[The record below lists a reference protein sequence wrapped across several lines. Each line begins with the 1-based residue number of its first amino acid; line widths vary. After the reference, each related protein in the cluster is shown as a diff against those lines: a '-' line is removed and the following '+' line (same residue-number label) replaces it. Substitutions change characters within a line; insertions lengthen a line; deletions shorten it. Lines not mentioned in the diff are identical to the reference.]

1 MISTK
6 FFTKSFTKSFIA
18 ALIISF
24 TSVGFTAN
32 KFNTHNA
39 LLQLQ
44 FPKPAADTDSGNPLL
59 YYGGPV
65 ISNVKVFTVLWND
78 RVSPAVK
85 TGITDF
91 YRAYVDS
98 QHMDWLNEYATNVKA
113 VDGRAGTGQT
123 IGRGQVLGEK
133 TLTPSV
139 TAKKI
144 TDTQI
149 QQEIEKSIDAGLLP
163 KPDKNMLYMM
173 HFSKDIQIS
182 IEGMTSCFSFG
193 GYHNAFKSAKYGDI
207 FYGVMPECSAFG
219 GGNFGSITF
228 VAAHEL
234 IEAVTDPIPTPG
246 SSPAY
251 PQAWNAADGN
261 EIADLCGSST
271 VLKGPKAD
279 YTISMEWSNSRNRC
293 YDGN

>member
-1 MISTK
+1 MISKAVFVSILALT
-6 FFTKSFTKSFIA
+6 TIA
-18 ALIISF
+18 
-24 TSVGFTAN
+24 SVGFAKN
-32 KFNTHNA
+32 KFNTHNS
-39 LLQLQ
+39 LLQVQ
-44 FPKPAADTDSGNPLL
+44 FPKSDQSSASGNPLL

-78 RVSPAVK
+78 RVSAQVK

-98 QHMDWLNEYATNVKA
+98 QHMDWLNEYTTSVKA
-113 VDGRAGTGQT
+113 VDGRAGTAQS

-139 TAKKI
+139 SAKRI
-144 TDTQI
+144 TDAQI

-163 KPDKNMLYMM
+163 RPDKDTLYMT

-193 GYHNAFKSAKYGDI
+193 GYHNAFKSEKYGNI
-207 FYGVMPECSAFG
+207 FYGVMPECSSFG
-219 GGNFGSITF
+219 SGSFGSITF
-228 VAAHEL
+228 VSAHEL
-234 IEAVTDPIPTPG
+234 IEAVTDPFPTPG
-246 SSPAY
+246 SSPAF
-251 PQAWNAADGN
+251 PQAWNAVDGN

-271 VLKGPKAD
+271 TLKGPKAD
-279 YTISMEWSNSRNRC
+279 YTISMEWSNSRNSC
-293 YDGN
+293 YDGK

>member
-1 MISTK
+1 MIATK
-6 FFTKSFTKSFIA
+6 QVLLIVATIA
-18 ALIISF
+18 LSSVLS
-24 TSVGFTAN
+24 SVGFAKN

-39 LLQLQ
+39 SLHLQ
-44 FPKPAADTDSGNPLL
+44 FPKTEEATAGKPLL

-113 VDGRAGTGQT
+113 VDGRAGTAQT

-133 TLTPSV
+133 TIVPTV
-139 TAKKI
+139 TAKQI
-144 TDTQI
+144 TDLQI
-149 QQEIEKSIDAGLLP
+149 QQEIEKNIDSGAFP
-163 KPDKNMLYMM
+163 RPDQNTLYMF
-173 HFSKDIQIS
+173 HFSKDIQIT

-193 GYHNAFKSAKYGDI
+193 GYHNGFKSAKYGDI
-207 FYGVMPECSAFG
+207 FYGVMPECSGMG
-219 GGNFGSITF
+219 GSGFSSITF
-228 VAAHEL
+228 VASHEL
-234 IEAVTDPIPTPG
+234 IEAVTDPFPTPG
-246 SSPAY
+246 SSPAF

-261 EIADLCGSST
+261 EIADLCQNST
-271 VLKGPKAD
+271 SFKGPKAD
-279 YTISMEWSNSRNRC
+279 YNISMEWSNSRAKC
-293 YDGN
+293 YDGK